1 MHDHAPDPTEPE
13 RVVSPFADAAVTVPT
28 QQGSRSKAI
37 LWGALAGVFLIAGTI
52 GGVFLIRHVND
63 PFRTLEPFPVA
74 KYLDSHQALA
84 GSKFR
89 AEFEVV
95 ADLGWKENKGR
106 LMLFASEDDARPI
119 AVLVPAPVAKEIYF
133 TKGQTYLTSIEVKE
147 GGLIYADSVRKN

>member
-1 MHDHAPDPTEPE
+1 MQDHASDPAEPKG
-13 RVVSPFADAAVTVPT
+13 VVSPFADAAVTVPKV
-28 QQGSRSKAI
+28 QGSRSKAI
-37 LWGALAGVFLIAGTI
+37 LWGALAVILLIAATI
-52 GGVFLIRHVND
+52 GGFFLIRHVND

-74 KYLDSHQALA
+74 KFLDSHQALA

-106 LMLFASEDDARPI
+106 LMLFSSKDDARPI